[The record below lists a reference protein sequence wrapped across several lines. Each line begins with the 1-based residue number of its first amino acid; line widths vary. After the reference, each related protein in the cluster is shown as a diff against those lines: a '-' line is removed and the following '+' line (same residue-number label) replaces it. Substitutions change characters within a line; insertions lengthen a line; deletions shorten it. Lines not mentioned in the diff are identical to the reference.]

1 MSTIRVRNRFLPEAV
16 RDIIKSLE
24 LEIIEDETI
33 VFLGQSL
40 VNRGISYKKWSQFR
54 QSHADNKDV
63 IEAMDRI
70 EGILEHRVVT
80 LALQNKIN
88 TTMSIFLLKNK
99 YNWRDSKVVDS
110 NITIRPI
117 LGGNSN
123 TPVKPV

>member
-1 MSTIRVRNRFLPEAV
+1 MSSIRVRNRFLPDAI
-16 RDIIKSLE
+16 RDIIKSIELE
-24 LEIIEDETI
+24 LTEDLTI

-54 QSHADNKDV
+54 QSQADNTEV
-63 IEAMDRI
+63 MEAMDRI
-70 EGILEHRVVT
+70 EGILEHRIVT
-80 LALQNKIN
+80 LALSNKIN
-88 TTMSIFLLKNK
+88 TSFSIFLLKNK
-99 YNWRDSKVVDS
+99 YNWKDNKVVDN